1 MPGCC
6 QVGPPLLTDRQR
18 APPAAPWYRQRGA
31 GRRGLRDRR
40 EDGDTQATRG
50 DQPDR
55 AAPRD
60 APSRLECSAGTT
72 PCGCGPSRSGAPK
85 ATVSCTPPVE
95 EACGSVA
102 HTGRSSSDRFSV
114 IASRPSLR
122 RARTSRGT
130 GGAQGNGPLGAQDDA
145 GSGLGSGG
153 LGAGGSGAGGR
164 VAATATQHVKGTL
177 TAVSGTSITVRTA
190 AGASST
196 YPVTSQTEVLK
207 DGTRSTVTGDTVSVH
222 VGGRG

>member
-55 AAPRD
+55 AAPGD

-85 ATVSCTPPVE
+85 ATVWCTRRPSRRPAGQLPTQGDRRPTGSQSSRLVLRFVARVRPVAWAE
-95 EACGSVA
+95 RRG
-102 HTGRSSSDRFSV
+102 TGRSVLRTTRAAGSAQGDWARADRAWAAELAATTSSTSTAPSPRSRAP
-114 IASRPSLR
+114 ASRSGRR
-122 RARTSRGT
+122 RAPPTPTPSR
-130 GGAQGNGPLGAQDDA
+130 ARP
-145 GSGLGSGG
+145 
-153 LGAGGSGAGGR
+153 R
-164 VAATATQHVKGTL
+164 CR
-177 TAVSGTSITVRTA
+177 RTA
-190 AGASST
+190 PARPSR
-196 YPVTSQTEVLK
+196 L
-207 DGTRSTVTGDTVSVH
+207 
-222 VGGRG
+222 